1 MIAAPGL
8 DDEPRRTPQ
17 QRLAIQCNKRGIPSG
32 TGILTQSQW
41 VYFAYL
47 GKSDNGKTDNWEVR
61 ANERNV
67 FLGFVR
73 WRSTWRRYC
82 FYPAADTMFEEDC
95 LSDIAA
101 FLREQTIQYKAKLK
115 ADKCAAL

>member
-8 DDEPRRTPQ
+8 DDEPARTPK
-17 QRLAIQCNKRGIPSG
+17 QRLAIQSDKLGVTLG
-32 TGILTQSQW
+32 TVILTQSKW
-41 VYFAYL
+41 VYFQYW
-47 GKSDNGKTDNWEVR
+47 GKSYSGKTDNWEVR
-61 ANERNV
+61 ANERHT

-82 FYPAADTMFEEDC
+82 FYPAADTVFEEDC

-101 FLREQTIQYKAKLK
+101 FLREQTIQHKAKLK
-115 ADKCAAL
+115 ADKCAAS